1 MCWANT
7 WVGKQTG
14 SRMWPQEALVFEMVN
29 THMDIGMHEC
39 MHADTHRKKVQKKEP
54 MRGADAKVIFIY
66 LGQMQEILLTCNFAC
81 V

>member
-29 THMDIGMHEC
+29 THMDIGT
-39 MHADTHRKKVQKKEP
+39 HADTHRKKVQKKRANEGS
-54 MRGADAKVIFIY
+54 RCKGDLY
-66 LGQMQEILLTCNFAC
+66 LFRSNAGNFTHL
-81 V
+81 